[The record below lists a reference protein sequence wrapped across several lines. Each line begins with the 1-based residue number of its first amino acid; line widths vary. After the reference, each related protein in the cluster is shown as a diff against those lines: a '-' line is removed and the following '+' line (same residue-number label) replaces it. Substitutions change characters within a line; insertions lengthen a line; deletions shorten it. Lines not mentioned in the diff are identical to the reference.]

1 MQLPEIFD
9 KDEGDKVRLTAK
21 LTNKEKLW
29 INFDPEYKSFFLH
42 PTNKTS
48 TGLTRVQVFLDD
60 SKVKKEY
67 YFSFWVLEDGSTG
80 GE

>member
-1 MQLPEIFD
+1 VQLPEFFD
-9 KDEGDKVRLTAK
+9 KDEGDKVKLTAT
-21 LTNKEKLW
+21 LTSENKVW
-29 INFDPEYKSFFLH
+29 IDFDPEYRRFFLH